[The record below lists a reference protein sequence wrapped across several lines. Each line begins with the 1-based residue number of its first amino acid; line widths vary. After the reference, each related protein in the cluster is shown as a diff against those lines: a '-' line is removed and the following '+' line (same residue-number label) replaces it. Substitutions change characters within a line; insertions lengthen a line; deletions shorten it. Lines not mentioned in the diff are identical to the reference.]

1 MSEKPIIH
9 VDHRVYHDEPK
20 IVLNVWEL
28 NDPMDFPEKV
38 EFSIHRMIGFD
49 EILHEFRRP
58 PSKWVNCWLKLDYLK
73 EPLPILF
80 DTGGRPYVMA
90 PAKLKPV
97 TVKVMIKEQ
106 LIERRGAPLVL
117 ERILD
122 LLKVATDFCDSCSG
136 PLDTKG
142 GANEWLMYA
151 SEGGAVAEILD
162 CPSCAYG
169 NIRWDREFLESHPE
183 LRDGFKLKR

>member
-20 IVLNVWEL
+20 IVLDIWEL
-28 NDPMDFPEKV
+28 NDPMDFPETV

-58 PSKWVNCWLKLDYLK
+58 PSKWANHWLKLDYLK
-73 EPLPILF
+73 EPVPILF

-106 LIERRGAPLVL
+106 LV

-122 LLKVATDFCDSCSG
+122 LLKVATEFCDRCHA
-136 PLDTKG
+136 PLKDTCNHWI
-142 GANEWLMYA
+142 NEDDESIADVYTCLFC
-151 SEGGAVAEILD
+151 ELD
-162 CPSCAYG
+162 S
-169 NIRWDREFLESHPE
+169 IRWDKGFLERHPE
-183 LRDGFKLKR
+183 LRDGLKLRKR